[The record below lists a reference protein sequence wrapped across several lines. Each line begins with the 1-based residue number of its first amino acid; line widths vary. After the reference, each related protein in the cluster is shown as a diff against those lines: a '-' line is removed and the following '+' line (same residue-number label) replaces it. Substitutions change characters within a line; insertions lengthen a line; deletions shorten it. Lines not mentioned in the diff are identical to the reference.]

1 MEQETEMEGNVAFR
15 RKKRAYTRQGGR
27 RLWKSRETEILLWA
41 AEAQPCPQRDVGGK
55 GERPTPILNLRLGL
69 TYYRDFLG
77 TNWSQRAMPV
87 SGGGVWGSSG
97 AIGSASGGGI
107 PGGHPEPKPVFEG
120 LDEEDRIRV
129 EMLQRRDEA
138 VETDRRQSLS
148 DLPAGG
154 RRGPGVYRYRVVEP
168 NGGAVVVVVSFSQRR
183 FFHSSVEGNTTT
195 TLRLKPPNHSSLW
208 R

>member
-1 MEQETEMEGNVAFR
+1 MDPEVSVLLHCTAWGGLLEPQMQVELYARGRGTSETH
-15 RKKRAYTRQGGR
+15 KPPPQGA
-27 RLWKSRETEILLWA
+27 ETEILLWA

-138 VETDRRQSLS
+138 VETDRRQ
-148 DLPAGG
+148 
-154 RRGPGVYRYRVVEP
+154 
-168 NGGAVVVVVSFSQRR
+168 R